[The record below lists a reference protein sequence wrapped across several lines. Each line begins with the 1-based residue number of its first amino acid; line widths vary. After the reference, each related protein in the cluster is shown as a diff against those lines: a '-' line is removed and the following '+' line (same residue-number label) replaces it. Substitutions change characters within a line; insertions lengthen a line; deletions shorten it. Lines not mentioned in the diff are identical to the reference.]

1 MKENRSKTTT
11 LIIGNGFDLS
21 LGMRTDYSSF
31 FQFLED
37 KNFFKDNARSP
48 LISYIKEKGEQE
60 NWFAFEDIISDY
72 ALHGVVARKLL
83 YMHKMMDNIEKI
95 WRLDD
100 FALSQI
106 HKYRDLIEDIPSLE
120 GFISTC
126 EQHNYCD
133 LKLLDLLDPKY
144 RDVQK
149 EVDHFVNGV
158 RKECEE
164 VINLLSS
171 QLRNF
176 IKVARPNI
184 EYSPAIKIICALLGC
199 DGKGFNDWADNILE
213 LFNREKDK
221 YIFHEF
227 HLLSFNYTDAL
238 RLVLSVIEGRTKKS
252 LYDDNTTFV
261 PSVFNIHGDLNHAIA
276 FGTDENNDIP
286 NELWALRKCS
296 NIGIDMKKKFNEILN
311 LSDRI
316 VIFGHSVY
324 GIDFEYYKDYLKKGS
339 VKADIYIVSNTEN
352 SLNDIKRGLE
362 EKGVSPRARYVI
374 ADIYNDEFCKLCED
388 INNDQQDPLL
398 KIYASVGKDSIF

>member
-1 MKENRSKTTT
+1 MK
-11 LIIGNGFDLS
+11 
-21 LGMRTDYSSF
+21 SS
-31 FQFLED
+31 QI
-37 KNFFKDNARSP
+37 
-48 LISYIKEKGEQE
+48 LIS
-60 NWFAFEDIISDY
+60 
-72 ALHGVVARKLL
+72 L
-83 YMHKMMDNIEKI
+83 
-95 WRLDD
+95 
-100 FALSQI
+100 
-106 HKYRDLIEDIPSLE
+106 
-120 GFISTC
+120 
-126 EQHNYCD
+126 
-133 LKLLDLLDPKY
+133 
-144 RDVQK
+144 
-149 EVDHFVNGV
+149 
-158 RKECEE
+158 
-164 VINLLSS
+164 
-171 QLRNF
+171 
-176 IKVARPNI
+176 
-184 EYSPAIKIICALLGC
+184 
-199 DGKGFNDWADNILE
+199 
-213 LFNREKDK
+213 KDK

-252 LYDDNTTFV
+252 LYDDNTTFA

-324 GIDFEYYKDYLKKGS
+324 GIDFEYYKDYLKKRS
-339 VKADIYIVSNTEN
+339 VKADIYIVSNTEK

-362 EKGVSPRARYVI
+362 EKGISPRARYVI